1 MSAAPPDFSGWD
13 LGYLLAARDHLG
25 QILLVSAGQNDPER
39 PHLRAEYE
47 AMGAE
52 IDRRKNGTSAPEA
65 GEE

>member
-1 MSAAPPDFSGWD
+1 VSTAPPDFSGWNLD
-13 LGYLLAARDHLG
+13 YLNAARSHLG

-52 IDRRKNGTSAPEA
+52 IDRRKNEREA
-65 GEE
+65 Q